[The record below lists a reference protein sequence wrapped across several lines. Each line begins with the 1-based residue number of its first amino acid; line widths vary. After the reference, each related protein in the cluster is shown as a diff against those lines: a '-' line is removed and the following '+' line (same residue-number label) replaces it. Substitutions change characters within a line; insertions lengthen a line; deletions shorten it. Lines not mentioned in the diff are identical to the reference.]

1 MILVGPGR
9 LVGSMGI
16 AVGYVGGNYHRVW
29 GGGGGGGAERGYEG
43 YRRCM

>member
-16 AVGYVGGNYHRVW
+16 AVGYVWGNYHRV
-29 GGGGGGGAERGYEG
+29 GGRGAERGYEG